1 MKIGNKHF
9 CLRNSF
15 ASDGR
20 SALGGSLSLN
30 SHTCIHSHIF
40 LEKCQQGMTT
50 YPTTCL
56 NCPFLCLCYQIHEQ

>member
-20 SALGGSLSLN
+20 SALGVSLSLN
-30 SHTCIHSHIF
+30 SHTWIHRGHHASP
-40 LEKCQQGMTT
+40 LPQS
-50 YPTTCL
+50 YLP
-56 NCPFLCLCYQIHEQ
+56 

>member
-20 SALGGSLSLN
+20 SALGVSLSLN
-30 SHTCIHSHIF
+30 SHTCIHRGHHASP
-40 LEKCQQGMTT
+40 LPQS
-50 YPTTCL
+50 YLP
-56 NCPFLCLCYQIHEQ
+56 

>member
-20 SALGGSLSLN
+20 SALGVSLSLN
-30 SHTCIHSHIF
+30 SHTCTKEKNLKKCF
-40 LEKCQQGMTT
+40 L
-50 YPTTCL
+50 L
-56 NCPFLCLCYQIHEQ
+56 